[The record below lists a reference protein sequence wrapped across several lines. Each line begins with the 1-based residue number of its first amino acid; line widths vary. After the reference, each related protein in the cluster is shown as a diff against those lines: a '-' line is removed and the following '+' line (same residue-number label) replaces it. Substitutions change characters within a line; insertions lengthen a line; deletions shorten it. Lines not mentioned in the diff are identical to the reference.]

1 MNLTPF
7 KIEVIVPPKDEDFFE
22 KIKKSELT
30 LQDHDVVAI
39 SSKVVSIWQGRCVP
53 HEKDKKDDLIKKE
66 AEWYLDREESPGG
79 AVIHTIKNSV
89 ILPGAGI
96 DPFGGWYVLLPEKP
110 KETVEELLRWFKKIY
125 DVEHLYLV
133 ITDSKS
139 APLRRGVVGY
149 AVSWAGF
156 EPLFDNRHR
165 KDLLGHES
173 GGSQVNVPDSIAAAA
188 VLAMGE
194 ANEQTPLVRMR
205 GVPYVSE
212 KRAKREARF
221 NEYLVSKEEDIYAPL
236 LKAPWKKG
244 TSGK

>member
-1 MNLTPF
+1 MELVSFVTE
-7 KIEVIVPPKDEDFFE
+7 IITPPKDESFLE

-39 SSKVVSIWQGRCVP
+39 SSKIVSIWQGRCVP
-53 HEKDKKDDLIKKE
+53 HARDQKDELIKKE
-66 AEWYLDREESPGG
+66 ADWYLERDQSPEG
-79 AVIHTIKNSV
+79 AVIHTIKNNV
-89 ILPGAGI
+89 LLPGAGV

-110 KETVEELLRWFKKIY
+110 KETAEELLAWFKKTY
-125 DVEHLYLV
+125 RMEHLYLV